1 MSERVYHD
9 NRTKT
14 FKGCNLNPKD
24 KDYTCHH
31 TFQRSDEHNGLLPQG
46 FHIDNVSNLIP
57 LDIET
62 HKDLHFMLDNIPSLN
77 RIDLRVYMA
86 NMAFCGDL
94 CDVPDRL
101 YRVNPDEIMRRNK

>member
-14 FKGCNLNPKD
+14 FKECNLNPHD
-24 KDYTCHH
+24 KKYTCHH
-31 TFQRSDEHNGLLPQG
+31 IFQRSDKHRGLIP
-46 FHIDNVSNLIP
+46 DNFNVDRVSNLIP

-62 HKDLHFMLDNIPSLN
+62 HNDLHFMLDNIPSLN
-77 RIDLRVYMA
+77 RIDLRVYMG

-94 CDVPDRL
+94 CDVPDRI
-101 YRVNPDEIMRRNK
+101 YYSNPEDMMKSKK